1 VFKKLSDELKQIS
14 KQISM
19 ELDIVLQSCE
29 AKDETAEICKRI
41 LKKHRKL
48 LKLLILAFY
57 VTLIGLDIYYSVYSI
72 NYVLHMPPNATVRI
86 PNID

>member
-1 VFKKLSDELKQIS
+1 MFKKLSDELKQIS

-29 AKDETAEICKRI
+29 AKDETSEICKRI

-48 LKLLILAFY
+48 LKLLIIAFF
-57 VTLIGLDIYYSVYSI
+57 VALIGLDIYYSVYSI
-72 NYVLHMPPNATVRI
+72 NYVLHMPNATVRI
-86 PNID
+86 PNIY

>member
-1 VFKKLSDELKQIS
+1 MFKKLSDKL

-19 ELDIVLQSCE
+19 ELDIVFQSWE
-29 AKDETAEICKRI
+29 AKDETPKICKRI
-41 LKKHRKL
+41 LKHRKL

-57 VTLIGLDIYYSVYSI
+57 VALIGLNVYYCVYSI

-86 PNID
+86 PNIY

>member
-1 VFKKLSDELKQIS
+1 MFKKLSDKL

-29 AKDETAEICKRI
+29 ANDETQKICKRI

-48 LKLLILAFY
+48 LKLLIIAFF
-57 VTLIGLDIYYSVYSI
+57 VALIGLDIYYSVYSI

>member
-1 VFKKLSDELKQIS
+1 MFKKLSDEL

-19 ELDIVLQSCE
+19 ELDIVLQSWE
-29 AKDETAEICKRI
+29 VKDETPEICKRI

-57 VTLIGLDIYYSVYSI
+57 VTLIGLDIYYCVYSI